1 MSCWSGAITEGYRY
15 AFIGRLFLLGRPNR
29 QNLPRPY
36 TFNSVE
42 EYKAGLKRVGEALRT
57 APQIGSPI
65 IIGITG

>member
-1 MSCWSGAITEGYRY
+1 MPCWIGATPQGDRY
-15 AFIGRLFLLGRPNR
+15 SFTGKSSLVSRPNG

-42 EYKAGLKRVGEALRT
+42 EYKAGLKKVGEALKT

>member
-1 MSCWSGAITEGYRY
+1 MSCRIGPIAQRYRY
-15 AFIGRLFLLGRPNR
+15 AFIGKLLPFGRPNE

-42 EYKAGLKRVGEALRT
+42 EYKAGLKKVGEKLRI

>member
-1 MSCWSGAITEGYRY
+1 MPCWIGIITKGYRY
-15 AFIGRLFLLGRPNR
+15 AFTGKSSLVSRPNR

-36 TFNSVE
+36 TFNSVG
-42 EYKAGLKRVGEALRT
+42 EYKAGLKRVGEALKT

>member
-1 MSCWSGAITEGYRY
+1 MPCWIGPIAQRYRY
-15 AFIGRLFLLGRPNR
+15 SSIGKLLPFGRPDG

-42 EYKAGLKRVGEALRT
+42 EYKAGLKKVGEKLRT
-57 APQIGSPI
+57 APQIESPI

>member
-1 MSCWSGAITEGYRY
+1 MSYWIGSITYGYRHP
-15 AFIGRLFLLGRPNR
+15 FISKSFLVGRPNR

-42 EYKAGLKRVGEALRT
+42 EYKAGLKKVGEALKT
-57 APQIGSPI
+57 APQIESPI

>member
-1 MSCWSGAITEGYRY
+1 MPYWIGIITQGYRY

-36 TFNSVE
+36 TFSSVE
-42 EYKAGLKRVGEALRT
+42 EYKAGLKKVGKALRT
-57 APQIGSPI
+57 ASQIRSPI